1 MENSMRVPQ
10 KIKLLYDSAIPLLSR
25 YPKELN
31 TRPQRDSCIPTLKI
45 VLVIIAKKWN
55 QPKCPSKEKC
65 INKVWYIHRME
76 YYAAWKKEINPVTHC
91 STDKLWGHYDK
102 WNNPVTR
109 RQTHVWLSS
118 FCSPQTTTALLTGY
132 IPQYKIKV

>member
-1 MENSMRVPQ
+1 MRVPQ

-65 INKVWYIHRME
+65 INKV
-76 YYAAWKKEINPVTHC
+76 
-91 STDKLWGHYDK
+91 
-102 WNNPVTR
+102 
-109 RQTHVWLSS
+109 
-118 FCSPQTTTALLTGY
+118 
-132 IPQYKIKV
+132 